1 MSENQPQVKKRN
13 LPLAA
18 LLLAAQIV
26 VNWRKLLGLFTGAA
40 SLANGGWLGIAQY
53 LVDAVTAL
61 VPVIMLVLLFLN
73 IMKEKPNTPTIGL
86 MCFIMGAA
94 LLIDFGLTCYQLYVF
109 VIVGAMDFYEIF
121 FQFASIAALLVYGIG
136 MLQIGSRLRKG
147 KLRSQCRSYVLIFY
161 LLLLAPVMSVV
172 VPGFMDWTVSLSVGN
187 LLNYAL
193 LMAAGF
199 FLPAALLDNGE
210 KSRPASIINV
220 SVTVMCA
227 LVIFLMGGTIGYSSY
242 VDSHAMPEVTTVTCP
257 VCHKKYTDN
266 SNKRSI
272 QRKNMCN
279 SCSTG
284 YEATKDALG
293 W

>member
-1 MSENQPQVKKRN
+1 MSENPKVKKREI
-13 LPLAA
+13 PLAM
-18 LLLAAQIV
+18 LLLAAQVV
-26 VNWRKLLGLFTGAA
+26 VNWRKLLGLFTGVT
-40 SLANGGWLGIAQY
+40 SLADGGWLGIAQY
-53 LVDAVTAL
+53 LVNAVTAL
-61 VPVIMLVLLFLN
+61 APVIMLVLLFLN
-73 IMKEKPNTPTIGL
+73 IMKEKPNTPAIGL
-86 MCFIMGAA
+86 MCSIMGAA

-136 MLQIGSRLRKG
+136 MLQIGSKLRKDKLRE
-147 KLRSQCRSYVLIFY
+147 KLRSYGRTFY
-161 LLLLAPVMSVV
+161 WLLFVIVAFVV
-172 VPGFMDWTVSLSVGN
+172 VPAFMDMTVTLGVTN

-210 KSRPASIINV
+210 KSRPANILNV
-220 SVTVMCA
+220 SATVMCA
-227 LVIFLMGGTIGYSSY
+227 LVICVMGGTIGYSSY

-266 SNKRSI
+266 GNKRSI
-272 QRKNMCN
+272 QRKNMCK

>member
-1 MSENQPQVKKRN
+1 MSENPAVKKKEF
-13 LPLAA
+13 PVAIV
-18 LLLAAQIV
+18 LLAAHIV
-26 VNWRKLLGLFTGAA
+26 INWRKLLGVFTGLT
-40 SLANGGWLGIAQY
+40 SLASGGWLGIAQY
-53 LVDAVTAL
+53 LVHAVTAV
-61 VPVIMLVLLFLN
+61 VPVIMMVLLFLN
-73 IMKEKPNTPTIGL
+73 IMKVKPNTPAISL

-94 LLIDFGLTCYQLYVF
+94 LLLDFVLTSYSLYVF
-109 VIVGAMDFYEIF
+109 VLVGAMDFYEIF

-136 MLQIGSRLRKG
+136 MLQLGSRLRKG
-147 KLRSQCRSYVLIFY
+147 KLRSQFRSYGPIFY
-161 LLLLAPVMSVV
+161 FLLLVPVLSVV
-172 VPGFMDWTVSLSVGN
+172 EPAFMDWTVSLSVGN
-187 LLNYAL
+187 LLDYAL

-210 KSRPASIINV
+210 KSRPASILNV
-220 SVTVMCA
+220 SATVMCA
-227 LVIFLMGGTIGYSSY
+227 LVICLMGGTIGYSSY

-257 VCHKKYTDN
+257 VCHNEYTDN
-266 SNKRSI
+266 GNKRSI